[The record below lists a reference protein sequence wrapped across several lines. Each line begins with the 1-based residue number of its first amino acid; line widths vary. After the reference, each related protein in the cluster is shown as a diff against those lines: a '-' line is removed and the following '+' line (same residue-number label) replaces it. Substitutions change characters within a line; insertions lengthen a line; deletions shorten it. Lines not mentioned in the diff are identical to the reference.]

1 MTFVYLFINSLLFL
15 FVCLFV
21 CFYELSFLS
30 LSLLLFTT
38 HRGMLVGAD
47 ITDYVIILNTIDAL
61 RAFSGVGQLSI
72 GADIDVALGPIG
84 RFVQSS
90 SISLFLAHCIDE

>member
-1 MTFVYLFINSLLFL
+1 MLIS
-15 FVCLFV
+15 
-21 CFYELSFLS
+21 
-30 LSLLLFTT
+30 
-38 HRGMLVGAD
+38 RGMLAGAD

-84 RFVQSS
+84 RYVHIISFWYIAYKCFCYIQS
-90 SISLFLAHCIDE
+90 